1 MFKKIISCF
10 LLVLALAM
18 PALICG
24 CEKPS
29 EYHSS
34 YQRESTTPVDQHEV
48 VH

>member
-1 MFKKIISCF
+1 MI
-10 LLVLALAM
+10 VLALAM

-34 YQRESTTPVDQHEV
+34 YQHETTTPVQQGEV